1 MENTMKMQFK
11 NENLN
16 ENILSVCKRIAGS
29 REIVAACFYGPH
41 ICGYADEKTDV
52 NVLLVIDNYHSI
64 LKGYLKSLNEG
75 RVFILAVDK
84 GSFERD
90 VRQGWLGE
98 FVVNKLIIPYQP
110 LLNESYWQKKEV
122 EAKKRIIWELL
133 ENIVFTFPELSQELL
148 IEKEYFMYEAMMQR
162 ARLFPPV
169 AYTYLNMMREDVK
182 RKNVSC
188 MMKGYQMALVE
199 LAEENKIIFSDG
211 YVKITRNFIDTVRKR
226 RIRIPTFIKAVQR
239 AALLNI
245 LSVLP
250 KMMRPY
256 MNDQEI
262 LLQTHKDAD
271 VENLV
276 SQLEDPRK
284 HVFLPTPLG
293 QVSFSDKT
301 TIEDFVRKTVPS
313 GEILNMELIPIGG
326 VLNDV
331 YLLTLERG
339 HEAQKIVVKRFR
351 DWASIKWFPLTLW
364 SLGTKS
370 FAVLGRTRLEREYA
384 INQFLHSKGICVPKT
399 LYVSPQERLIFKEF
413 IEGENFGE
421 IVKEMLSG
429 KRETLA
435 RVGLIREV
443 GGKIAEIHKLG
454 VSLGDCKP
462 ENVIVTTN
470 GKLCFVDLE
479 QATRDG
485 DQSWDIAEFL
495 YYSGHYVSPL
505 STANALERVAKEFIE
520 GYLETGGKKE
530 NIKNAGSP
538 KYTKVF
544 SIFTQ
549 PHIIFAISNLC
560 KKTGKTK

>member
-1 MENTMKMQFK
+1 MRMQFQYD
-11 NENLN
+11 NLN
-16 ENILSVCKRIAGS
+16 ENVLNICKRIAGP
-29 REIVAACFYGPH
+29 RLIVAAFFYGPQV
-41 ICGYADEKTDV
+41 CGYADEKSDV
-52 NVLLVIDNYHSI
+52 NVLLVIRNYRSI
-64 LKGYLKSLNEG
+64 LKGYLKPLNEVKE
-75 RVFILAVDK
+75 VFILAVDK

-98 FVVNKLIIPYQP
+98 FVANKLIIPYQP
-110 LLNESYWQKKEV
+110 LLNEEYLQEKEV
-122 EAKKRIIWELL
+122 RVKKRIIWELL
-133 ENIVFTFPELSQELL
+133 ENLVLTFPELSQELL
-148 IEKEYFMYEAMMQR
+148 IEKEYFMYEAMIQR
-162 ARLFPPV
+162 ARLFLPIT
-169 AYTYLNMMREDVK
+169 YTYLNMMREDVK
-182 RKNVSC
+182 RRNIHC
-188 MMKGYQMALVE
+188 IMKGYKTALDE
-199 LAEENKIIFSDG
+199 LAEENKIFFSNG
-211 YVKITRNFIDTVRKR
+211 YVKITRSFIDVVRKQ

-250 KMMRPY
+250 KMMKPY

-262 LLQTHKDAD
+262 LLQTQRALEAED
-271 VENLV
+271 LV
-276 SQLEDPRK
+276 SRLEDSRK
-284 HVFLPTPLG
+284 HVFVPTPLG
-293 QVSFSDKT
+293 PVSFSDKA

-313 GEILNMELIPIGG
+313 GEILNIELRSIGG

-331 YLLTLERG
+331 YLLTLERD

-351 DWASIKWFPLTLW
+351 DWSTIKWFPLALW
-364 SLGTKS
+364 SLGTKT

-384 INQFLHSKGICVPKT
+384 ISQFLHSRDVCVPKT
-399 LYVSPQERLIFKEF
+399 LYVSPKERLIFKEF

-429 KRETLA
+429 RRETLA
-435 RVGLIREV
+435 KVGLIREV
-443 GGKIAEIHKLG
+443 GRKIAEIHRIG

-462 ENVIVTTN
+462 ENILVTTE

-485 DQSWDIAEFL
+485 DQSWDVAEFL
-495 YYSGHYVSPL
+495 YYSGHHVPPI
-505 STANALERVAKEFIE
+505 STADTAELVTREFIE
-520 GYLETGGKKE
+520 GYIEAGGKKE
-530 NIKNAGSP
+530 TIRNAGSP

-544 SIFTQ
+544 SIFTL